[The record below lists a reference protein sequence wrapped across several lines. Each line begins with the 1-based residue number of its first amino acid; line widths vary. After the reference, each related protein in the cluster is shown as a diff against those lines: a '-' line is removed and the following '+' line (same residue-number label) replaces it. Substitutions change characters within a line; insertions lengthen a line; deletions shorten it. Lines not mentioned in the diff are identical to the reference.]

1 MISAR
6 VSNRAAWGFM
16 EAKRRDFCPTT
27 TQVTHQSGSNPNSPG
42 KQVSGALFRL
52 CRSAIPNAFLLIVLT
67 PSHFVA
73 LCNIVAPQRTHVAPS
88 ILNPFR
94 ARSAPATAITGLC
107 VSYRLVKHRN
117 SCCCVLGWPH
127 CRFLTILKQKLRE
140 AGAAAADASD
150 AAAILVLLRKR
161 WEAKQVIPTCGLFGP
176 LPQSRSSGGG
186 AASGTPATGDN
197 DGAGSASGGS
207 ATNEFDAHDDESYV
221 VNGRLGLDYQVLWS
235 SSSRRDSILVL
246 GVSYD
251 QQLFPSCEQQ
261 KLR

>member
-1 MISAR
+1 M
-6 VSNRAAWGFM
+6 
-16 EAKRRDFCPTT
+16 
-27 TQVTHQSGSNPNSPG
+27 
-42 KQVSGALFRL
+42 
-52 CRSAIPNAFLLIVLT
+52 
-67 PSHFVA
+67 
-73 LCNIVAPQRTHVAPS
+73 
-88 ILNPFR
+88 
-94 ARSAPATAITGLC
+94 
-107 VSYRLVKHRN
+107 
-117 SCCCVLGWPH
+117 
-127 CRFLTILKQKLRE
+127 
-140 AGAAAADASD
+140 
-150 AAAILVLLRKR
+150 LLRKR